1 MRTTLTTILIML
13 TFAGLSQPLMLGFR
27 KSDVISNMHCYP
39 EYKQTVKA
47 LDYLEYQKS
56 DRAYGFR
63 FEPDSLNLYYGRWHC
78 SEFYVTIPADQESD
92 YFSKLECLTQIGTDR
107 WQWVN
112 EYDTVNVSVSRQTDF
127 ITIIY
132 TAK

>member
-1 MRTTLTTILIML
+1 MKTTLTTILIML

-39 EYKQTVKA
+39 EYTRTVKA

-92 YFSKLECLTQIGTDR
+92 YFAKLECLTQIGTDQY
-107 WQWVN
+107 QWIN
-112 EYDTVNVSVSRQTDF
+112 DYDTVIVTVSRQTDS

-132 TAK
+132 LAK

>member
-1 MRTTLTTILIML
+1 MKTTLTTLFILIAL
-13 TFAGLSQPLMLGFR
+13 AGLSQPLMLGFR

-112 EYDTVNVSVSRQTDF
+112 EYDTVIATVQRQTEF